1 MEAITTSGQAQ
12 LATANSMRAEWSR
25 FFTFLKWPTLPARAA
40 PMQASSWVAIGRM
53 LALDMLFMS
62 VLLGIAFAVMASG
75 VEIPETA
82 ISGMEMTPQLAFAAI
97 VFAPIAEEIAFRSW
111 LSGRPGHI
119 AFIVLSLVA
128 LGILGMSGIPNP
140 QNVNAAS
147 GLAALAIFLA
157 GVVAV
162 YVLRHRDA
170 MGWFRSLFP
179 LFFWLS
185 ALAFASIHLL
195 NFEENITAVL
205 PLVLPQFVIGLVL
218 GYLRVHYG
226 LWSAIVLHMLH
237 NAAFISLVAIAGSAG
252 A

>member
-1 MEAITTSGQAQ
+1 MEAITTSGETQ
-12 LATANSMRAEWSR
+12 LAPANTLRGEWSR
-25 FFTFLKWPTLPARAA
+25 FFSFLKWPTLPARAE
-40 PMQASSWVAIGRM
+40 PLQASSWVAIGRM

-62 VLLGIAFAVMASG
+62 VLLGIAFAAMASG

-82 ISGMEMTPQLAFAAI
+82 ISGMEMTAQLAFAAI

-111 LSGRPGHI
+111 LSGRPGHV
-119 AFIVLSLVA
+119 AFIVLSVVA
-128 LGILGMSGIPNP
+128 LGILGMQGVPNP
-140 QNVNAAS
+140 DNVDPAT
-147 GLAALAIFLA
+147 ALIALTVFLA
-157 GVVAV
+157 GVVAI
-162 YVLRHRDA
+162 YVLRNRDA
-170 MGWFRSLFP
+170 MGWFQKLFP

-185 ALAFASIHLL
+185 ALGFASIHLL

-237 NAAFISLVAIAGSAG
+237 NAAFIALVAVAGSAG